1 MRIVIG
7 LKREKI
13 VSFFPLSTLEICSL
27 MSRKSTKNRL
37 KIKNHIAVVKAL
49 FQYNCLRSGAL

>member
-13 VSFFPLSTLEICSL
+13 VSFFSFKHIENL
-27 MSRKSTKNRL
+27 SRKSTKNRF